1 MPLRTVVAMA
11 MLTGGALAQ
20 EIEFAHPWP
29 NVVKRGDI
37 WMEVRCLGRVT
48 ESLNV
53 ELQLREVEVNRV
65 RPGMGVSIDT
75 HAGIVKGKVGWL
87 NQADVDG
94 FAFAEVQLE
103 EDLPPEVQR
112 GAAVDGTIEIG
123 ILYDVVFVGRP
134 VSAMAESEG
143 TLFKIEP
150 GGDNAVRVKVQYGQG
165 SVNQIEIRSGLQP
178 GDEVI
183 LSDTSAFDGWDRVRI
198 K

>member
-11 MLTGGALAQ
+11 MLTGGALAH
-20 EIEFAHPWP
+20 EIEFGHPWD
-29 NVVKRGDI
+29 NVVKRGDVR
-37 WMEVRCLGRVT
+37 MEVRCLGKVT

-53 ELQLREVEVNRV
+53 ELQLREVEVKRV
-65 RPGMGVSIDT
+65 MPGMAVSIDT
-75 HAGIVKGKVGWL
+75 RAGIVKGRVGWL
-87 NQADVDG
+87 NQAMDG
-94 FAFAEVQLE
+94 FAFAEVKLE
-103 EDLPPEVQR
+103 EDLPPEVQP

-123 ILYDVVFVGRP
+123 ILYDVVYVGRP

-150 GGDNAVRVKVQYGQG
+150 GGENAVRVKVQYGQG
-165 SVNQIEIRSGLQP
+165 SVNQIEVRSGLQP

-183 LSDTSAFDGWDRVRI
+183 LSDTSAFDRWERVRI

>member
-1 MPLRTVVAMA
+1 
-11 MLTGGALAQ
+11 
-20 EIEFAHPWP
+20 
-29 NVVKRGDI
+29 
-37 WMEVRCLGRVT
+37 
-48 ESLNV
+48 LNV
-53 ELQLREVEVNRV
+53 ELQLSEVEVNRV

-87 NQADVDG
+87 NQADVDS
-94 FAFAEVQLE
+94 FAFAEVQIE
-103 EDLPPEVQR
+103 EDLPPELQR

-165 SVNQIEIRSGLQP
+165 SVSQIEIRSGLQP
-178 GDEVI
+178 GDEVM